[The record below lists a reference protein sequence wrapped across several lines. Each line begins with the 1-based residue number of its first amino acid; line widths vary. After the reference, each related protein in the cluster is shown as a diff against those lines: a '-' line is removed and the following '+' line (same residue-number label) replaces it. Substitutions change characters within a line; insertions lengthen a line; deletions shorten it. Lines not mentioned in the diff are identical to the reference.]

1 MKVLFLCGSGRTDG
15 NTARAVGLF
24 REKLEQVCGDAGVAL
39 ETETVLLGQEE
50 LQFCR
55 GCRACFDRGEDRCPL
70 KDGLIPL
77 RDRMLEADALV
88 VASPVYV
95 EDVSGLTK
103 NWIDRMAFF
112 CHRPGLYGKCAWL
125 ITTSASR
132 STKHSLRTMKV
143 ALTTWGAKV
152 CGGNRLFLGALSSK
166 EEIAAKYGAALEK
179 AAAALFRAVRSQS
192 AMKPSMFSL
201 IAFRVQQTYWR
212 RAAGDSYDLKYW
224 TDKGWLEKG
233 CGHYGPYRAGAV
245 KRCAADLAANFVS
258 AIFK

>member
-1 MKVLFLCGSGRTDG
+1 MKVLLLCGSGRADG
-15 NTARAVGLF
+15 NTARTVGLF
-24 REKLEQVCGDAGVAL
+24 REKLERVCGETGIEL
-39 ETETVLLGQEE
+39 EVETVLLGQEQ

-55 GCRACFDRGEDRCPL
+55 GCRACFDEDRCPL

-88 VASPVYV
+88 VGSPVYV

-132 STKHSLRTMKV
+132 STKHSLRTMSV

-166 EEIAAKYGAALEK
+166 AEIAAKYGAALEK
-179 AAAALFRAVRSQS
+179 AARGLLRAVQSQS
-192 AMKPSMFSL
+192 ATKPSMFSL
-201 IAFRVQQTYWR
+201 ITFRVQQTYWR
-212 RAAGDSYDLKYW
+212 RVAGDSYDLKYW
-224 TDKGWLEKG
+224 TEKG
-233 CGHYGPYRAGAV
+233 RLEHGCGYYGPYRTGAV
-245 KRCAADLAANFVS
+245 KRCAADLAAKFVS